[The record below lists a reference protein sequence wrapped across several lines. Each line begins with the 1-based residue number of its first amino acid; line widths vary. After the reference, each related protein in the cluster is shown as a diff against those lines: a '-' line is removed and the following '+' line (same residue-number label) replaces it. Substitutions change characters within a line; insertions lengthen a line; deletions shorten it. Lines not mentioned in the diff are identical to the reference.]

1 MHSYSSSEDSMYTL
15 LYRPV
20 GVYVEVLQLMIKRKL
35 LWFLLMFSIVII
47 GGLYLVL
54 HGEMIS
60 SGSSDSGDDPSL
72 ELKPDETR

>member
-35 LWFLLMFSIVII
+35 LWFLPMFSVVTM

>member
-35 LWFLLMFSIVII
+35 LQFLLLFSVVTM